1 MLAER
6 ECLLVEEK
14 EKNEVNYNI
23 DELELKKSIFYEL
36 LQNLLL
42 NVLILLFPFTKIWLG
57 MHFLFKNH
65 ETCSEPIVSWLKL
78 TMANEMTLV
87 IYLIFSCSIHIWLY
101 RKKLLKEEEKRFE
114 GISIENHIDNQN
126 SMESSQ
132 FSDSQT
138 IYELMTSLDC
148 YNLFSSLN
156 LKTEKKHKILIFFRF
171 LNQFAYVALF
181 FWGCIILSSKKS
193 NCPLL
198 CPEIFHYCQA
208 LLLLSSIYIFMPI
221 VVLILICVFIPF
233 LLLISFCIK
242 GFKKN
247 SLDKKIMDQLE
258 RKEWDLES
266 YPEDDECV
274 ICRGNYEKGEKI
286 IILPC
291 NNKHYFHEACLVKW
305 LEINCL
311 CPICRA
317 NLNQRNSISGFLSF
331 GSERSFTIS
340 ISSNDG

>member
-1 MLAER
+1 MLAES
-6 ECLLVEEK
+6 ECLLAEEK
-14 EKNEVNYNI
+14 EKNEVNNV
-23 DELELKKSIFYEL
+23 DEFELKRTLFYEL
-36 LQNLLL
+36 MQNLLL

-65 ETCSEPIVSWLKL
+65 QSCSEPIDSWLRL
-78 TMANEMTLV
+78 TMANEITLV

-101 RKKLLKEEEKRFE
+101 RKKLSKEEKKKFDV
-114 GISIENHIDNQN
+114 ISNENNIDNE
-126 SMESSQ
+126 SPLESSR
-132 FSDSQT
+132 FLDSQT
-138 IYELMTSLDC
+138 IYELLASFDC

-156 LKTEKKHKILIFFRF
+156 FETEKKHKILIFFRF
-171 LNQFAYVALF
+171 FNQFAYVGLF

-193 NCPLL
+193 NCYLL

-221 VVLILICVFIPF
+221 VVLILVCVFIPF
-233 LLLISFCIK
+233 LLLISICIK
-242 GFKKN
+242 GLKKN

-258 RKEWDLES
+258 RKEFNLES
-266 YPEDDECV
+266 FPEYDECV
-274 ICRGNYEKGEKI
+274 ICRANYEKGEKM

-291 NNKHYFHEACLVKW
+291 NSKHYFHEACLVKW

-317 NLNQRNSISGFLSF
+317 NLNQKNSSSGFLSF

-340 ISSNDG
+340 ILSNDD